1 MELDHTQLRKLARA
15 AKSAEEL
22 QKLGVDHSAALTE
35 EQAQDLFDK
44 LNRTGA
50 LSDEELDNV
59 AGGCGI
65 SSQDRETQGGGRM

>member
-59 AGGCGI
+59 AGVCGI

>member
-1 MELDHTQLRKLARA
+1 MELDHTQLRKLARTA
-15 AKSAEEL
+15 QSAEEL

-59 AGGCGI
+59 AGGGCGDSGG
-65 SSQDRETQGGGRM
+65 SSNIGFVGW